1 MTTDPTIVKITTEE
15 VGLDDPWWIQET
27 LEREQRKLAANL
39 PPHYSD
45 AIVTDPGVREW
56 VKTLLGIAKAERG
69 RPWVRTGP
77 SLLLVGGTGTGKTF
91 EAYGAVRAL
100 ATSGAATSWTV
111 TTAADMYAKLRPRP
125 NVDMETQFERFAQVP
140 LLILDDLGA
149 AKGSEWNE
157 EINYRLINYRY
168 EQHLPTLIT
177 SNIPPKQLASALGER
192 VASRL
197 AEMTTLVVLKGADRR
212 RKSGPAA

>member
-27 LEREQRKLAANL
+27 LEREQRKLVANL
-39 PPHYSD
+39 PPHYTD
-45 AIVTDPGVREW
+45 AVVTDPGVRAW
-56 VKTLLGIAKAERG
+56 VKSLLEMAKAERG
-69 RPWVRTGP
+69 RPWVRKGP
-77 SLLLVGGTGTGKTF
+77 SLLLVGGTGTGKTY

-100 ATSGAATSWTV
+100 AASGAATSWLV

-140 LLILDDLGA
+140 LLVLDDLGA

>member
-1 MTTDPTIVKITTEE
+1 MTADPTIVKITTEDA
-15 VGLDDPWWIQET
+15 GLDDPWWIEET
-27 LEREQRKLAANL
+27 LQREARKLAKDL
-39 PPHYSD
+39 PPHYTE
-45 AIVTDPGVREW
+45 AVVTDPGVRDW
-56 VKTLLGIAKAERG
+56 VKGLLAIAKADRG
-69 RPWVRTGP
+69 RPYVRTGP
-77 SLLLVGGTGTGKTF
+77 SLLLVGSTGTGKTF
-91 EAYGAVRAL
+91 EAYGAIRAL
-100 ATSGAATSWTV
+100 ANSGAGTSWLV

-125 NVDMETQFERFAQVP
+125 NVDMEAQFERFAQVS
-140 LLILDDLGA
+140 LLVLDDLGA

-157 EINYRLINYRY
+157 EINYRLINHRY

-212 RKSGPAA
+212 RKPGPAA